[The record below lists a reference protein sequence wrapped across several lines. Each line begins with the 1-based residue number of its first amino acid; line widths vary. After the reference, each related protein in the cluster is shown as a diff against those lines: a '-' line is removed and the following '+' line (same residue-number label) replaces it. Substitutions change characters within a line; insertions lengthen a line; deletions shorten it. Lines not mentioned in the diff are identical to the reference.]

1 MLLNF
6 RFYIQYL
13 KRPPL
18 LITFIILFCMSIL
31 LSIHVHGELLKKEQR
46 IFRQDAE
53 KAHRLVKER
62 IELYRMVLLNL
73 KSFFEASRE
82 QFSFDE
88 FHYYYESLRPQK
100 IFPALHSIG
109 YIQILNKD
117 EVNDVYVYLKDFFK
131 KNKTLSACLSF
142 KPPLTEKNYLILRY
156 AEPINRG
163 CRALGR
169 DLSVLPFR
177 LQTAEEAMRYMFAVT
192 PPISLIQDKIKSPAI
207 LMMMPVF
214 QNDPIANANRKAEGL
229 VRITFQIPVMF
240 SDITQ
245 DPIWK
250 KFYFRVDDVTD
261 KKKFFVHSN
270 QTILET
276 EEIHSAFQYVEPLN
290 LGNRYWVITVYG
302 LSRNYGNYSLWVS
315 LGFFIGLNLLNIL
328 FLGMICWY
336 WYSKEQTKN
345 LKQTI
350 LEREAVL
357 RSTHS
362 GLFWVNNSKIMWAN
376 DRLFEILGINQQD
389 VLLKSANIFFTDRG
403 VTQES
408 NHFYDHYQQLVHLR
422 QQESFEIK
430 WRRQDQREIW
440 CWFRG
445 HLIDQADPSRGEIWS
460 LEDITE
466 QKVLQQ
472 EIYHFA
478 YHDPLTHLLNR
489 RAFEERLEYALLLA
503 REYQEKLALVFID
516 LDYFKQV
523 NDQFGHQTGDLLL
536 IKLAEYMRQ
545 LAKEGDIIARLAGDE
560 FVMILP
566 RYETKDAIK
575 NVLDKLLAY
584 LARPHLLGVNTIQSS
599 CSIGVA
605 FFPTDA
611 HTPKHLKECADQA
624 MYEAKRKGRAQYYFY
639 TEYES

>member
-192 PPISLIQDKIKSPAI
+192 PPISLIQDKTKSPAI

-290 LGNRYWVITVYG
+290 LGNRYWAITIYG

-639 TEYES
+639 TEYE